1 MMKQKSLMVATSL
14 LLGAI
19 GSLAQAQTNQVAIFG
34 VVDTGIQYL
43 SHAGPGGNGS
53 AYQMTTGNTAASRWG
68 MRGTE
73 DLGNGQSAIFA
84 LDGGFNS
91 DTGTSAQGGRLFGRQ
106 AWVGLQ
112 GHWGALTLGRQNNTL
127 LDLFVPLEPTRYST
141 YGLLPHDTQFFNRVD
156 NSVKYT
162 GNFGNLTVTGL
173 YSAGYD
179 STIANG
185 AEVPGAPR
193 IGQEFSV
200 GSSYTIGKLGMAAA
214 YDQRRGTSVATQGNV
229 ERRYVGAL
237 LWTDGPFTATAG
249 YRFLQGSVSGPSVR
263 SNLYWLGAS
272 YNFTPAWVVR
282 AGLYRTDVRDSPNAA
297 NSVALTT
304 EYSLSKRTNLYLN
317 ASYLQNKG
325 ASALSVA
332 IGGTGYAG
340 INQTAVVTGVRH
352 VF

>member
-1 MMKQKSLMVATSL
+1 MFKRQTITIAA
-14 LLGAI
+14 GAMLAAFVP
-19 GSLAQAQTNQVAIFG
+19 SAQAQQSGVNLFG
-34 VVDTGIQYL
+34 VIDTGIQYV
-43 SHAGPGGNGS
+43 SHAGPGGSSGVTQVS
-53 AYQMTTGNTAASRWG
+53 TGNTAASRWG

-73 DLGNGQSAIFA
+73 SLGTGLSAIFA

-112 GHWGALTLGRQNNTL
+112 GDWGALTLGRQNNTL

-141 YGLLPHDTQFFNRVD
+141 YGLLPHDVQFFNRVD

-162 GNFGNLTVTGL
+162 GNFANLTITGL

-185 AEVPGAPR
+185 SEVPGAPR

-214 YDQRRGTSVATQGNV
+214 YDQRRGVSAATQGNV

-237 LWTDGPFTATAG
+237 LWTDGPFTAQAG
-249 YRFLQGSVSGPSVR
+249 YRFLQGSTGAPAVR

-282 AGLYRTDVRDSPNAA
+282 AGLYRTDIRNSPNDAM
-297 NSVALTT
+297 SYALTT
-304 EYSLSKRTNLYLN
+304 EYSLSKRSTLFLN
-317 ASYLQNKG
+317 TSYMNNKG
-325 ASALSVA
+325 TSALGVV

-340 INQTAVVTGVRH
+340 VNQSGVVAGVRH
-352 VF
+352 IF

>member
-1 MMKQKSLMVATSL
+1 MYRKFLKVTTGL

-19 GSLAQAQTNQVAIFG
+19 GSSAQAQSSEVVIFG
-34 VVDTGIQYL
+34 VIDTGIQYQ
-43 SHAGPGGNGS
+43 SHAGPGGQGS

-68 MRGTE
+68 LRGTE
-73 DLGNGQSAIFA
+73 KLGGGLSAIFA

-91 DTGTSAQGGRLFGRQ
+91 DVGTSAQGGRLFGRQ

-112 GHWGALTLGRQNNTL
+112 GNWGALTLGRQNNTL

-141 YGLLPHDTQFFNRVD
+141 YGLLPQDVQFFNRVD

-179 STIANG
+179 STVANG

-214 YDQRRGTSVATQGNV
+214 YDQRRGNSAATQGQV

-263 SNLYWLGAS
+263 SNLYWLGAG

-282 AGLYRTDVRDSPNAA
+282 AGIYRTDVRNSPDGAM
-297 NSVALTT
+297 SYALTT
-304 EYSLSKRTNLYLN
+304 EYSLSKRTTLFLN
-317 ASYLQNKG
+317 GSYLENKG
-325 ASALSVA
+325 RSAFSVV

-340 INQTAVVTGVRH
+340 VSQTAVVTGVRH
-352 VF
+352 IF